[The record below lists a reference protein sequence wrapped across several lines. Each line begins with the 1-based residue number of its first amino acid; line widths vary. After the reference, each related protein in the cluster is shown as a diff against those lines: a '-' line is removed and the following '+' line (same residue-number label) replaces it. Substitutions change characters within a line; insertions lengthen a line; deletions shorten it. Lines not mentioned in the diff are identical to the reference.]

1 MAPALCTTYAA
12 EGAIFSMLQAYVLS
26 NAALFLCYWAP
37 MPSLCLLLLTYVH
50 LTIFGGAQTPVIQD
64 SLEFAVTR
72 PAALL
77 AGGAVAIISNHVL
90 KKPEFVFY
98 SREYVAKCALA
109 AFMYAG
115 ALVSWQ
121 VAPKEFWNY
130 IFVSALPQLIVV
142 MISLVAIEHEEAWA
156 STKRAKLEVHK
167 HYAVYWLLL
176 NVFHIVGQLARPD
189 LPTYLWTVGFLGTS
203 MLWIYVHIL
212 VIDRALPV
220 GVTARALVIVRAADG
235 SLEDPRWRADE
246 GSDPSA
252 TPRPA
257 QIPR

>member
-1 MAPALCTTYAA
+1 
-12 EGAIFSMLQAYVLS
+12 MLQAYVLS

-50 LTIFGGAQTPVIQD
+50 LTIFGGVQSPVIKD
-64 SLEFAVTR
+64 SLEFAVMR

-77 AGGAVAIISNHVL
+77 AGAAVAIISNHVL

-109 AFMYAG
+109 AFLYAG

-121 VAPKEFWNY
+121 IAPKEFWNY
-130 IFVSALPQLIVV
+130 IFLSALPQLIIV
-142 MISLVAIEHEEAWA
+142 MISLLTIEHEEAWS
-156 STKRAKLEVHK
+156 STKRSKLEVHK

-176 NVFHIVGQLARPD
+176 NVFHVVGQLVRPD
-189 LPTYLWTVGFLGTS
+189 LPTYFWTIGFVSTS
-203 MLWIYVHIL
+203 MLWIYVHIM

-220 GVTARALVIVRAADG
+220 GVTARALVIVRKPDG
-235 SLEDPRWRADE
+235 SLEDGRWRAETETDFAD
-246 GSDPSA
+246 SPK
-252 TPRPA
+252 PA
-257 QIPR
+257 EIPR